1 MAKKKAGGAKAR
13 QKPRVKGKRLGL
25 KIAAG
30 QTVSAGQILVRQRGT
45 KIKPGKN
52 VGMGRDHTLFA
63 KKMGK
68 VQFGTVERGRK
79 QISVI

>member
-25 KIAAG
+25 KVAAS
-30 QTVSAGQILVRQRGT
+30 QAVSAGQILVRQRGT
-45 KIKPGKN
+45 KVKPGKN

-63 KKMGK
+63 KKTGK
-68 VQFGTVERGRK
+68 VKFSYAEKGKK
-79 QISVI
+79 QISVV